1 MSNILK
7 SCTLCPRNCKVNRYE
22 ELGYCKA
29 PGKLKLALASL
40 HNWEE
45 PCISG
50 DFGSG
55 TIFFSNCNMGCVYCQ
70 NYKISSGYGKMITV
84 KRFAQICIE
93 LQNKNAHNINLV
105 TPTPY
110 VPLIIKGIREAKR
123 LGLYIPIVYNT
134 SSYENVETIKML
146 DQTVD
151 IYLADLKYYEDKYA
165 VKYSNT
171 SNYFEYATKA
181 IEEMY
186 NQVGTPIIENGL
198 MKKGIIV
205 RVLLLPG
212 LLEDAKKI
220 IKYLYDKYRDDIFIS
235 IMNQYTP
242 VRKLK
247 FEELNNKVSEESYNE
262 LINYAC
268 DLGITNAF
276 IQEGETQIESFI
288 PNFNKQKKK
297 KK

>member
-276 IQEGETQIESFI
+276 IQEGETQLESFI
-288 PNFNKQKKK
+288 PNFNKQGI
-297 KK
+297 

>member
-22 ELGYCKA
+22 QFGYCKA

-93 LQNKNAHNINLV
+93 LQNKKAHNINLV

-110 VPLIIKGIREAKR
+110 VPLIIKGIREAKI

-276 IQEGETQIESFI
+276 IQEGETQLESFI
-288 PNFNKQKKK
+288 PNFNKQGI
-297 KK
+297 